1 MPFPALRPPR
11 RPFYAAALLAL
22 APLACSCAAM
32 PSSSASNKEP
42 APAIDRKLPATP
54 DTRAATP

>member
-1 MPFPALRPPR
+1 MPFPAPRPPR

-32 PSSSASNKEP
+32 PNPLASNEEP
-42 APAIDRKLPATP
+42 APAVNRKLPATP